1 MECPKLIQGKIK
13 MCDSEIFDGMV
24 PSILELKD
32 FCQSTEHYLCPF
44 FIGSE
49 ACASKEKVA
58 QKLSNWNALPKQF
71 IGA

>member
-24 PSILELKD
+24 PSILELKN
-32 FCQSTEHYLCPF
+32 FCQSTEYYLCPF
-44 FIGSE
+44 FIGSK
-49 ACASKEKVA
+49 ACLSEEKVD
-58 QKLSNWNALPKQF
+58 QTVSDWNVLPREF